1 MRSFC
6 SRCGTPL
13 TYETKLSP
21 HMVNIPR
28 ALFSSRTGRQPLYHS
43 AFSELRDRAYTGGRL
58 VPLRGFPGIVWSA
71 LDGENDRDK
80 MIRRKR
86 AVAADYVETLG
97 EARLLDLYLPRAQSN
112 ETMRLSAWL
121 RCD

>member
-13 TYETKLSP
+13 TYEAKLAP

-43 AFSELRDRAYTGGRL
+43 AFSELRAWAYTGAGSFRL
-58 VPLRGFPGIVWSA
+58 RVSQASFGSA
-71 LDGENDRDK
+71 LDGENDLDK
-80 MIRRKR
+80 MVRRKR
-86 AVAADYVETLG
+86 AIAADYVETLG
-97 EARLLDLYLPRAQSN
+97 EARLLDLFLPRAQSN
-112 ETMRLSAWL
+112 ETIRLSS
-121 RCD
+121 